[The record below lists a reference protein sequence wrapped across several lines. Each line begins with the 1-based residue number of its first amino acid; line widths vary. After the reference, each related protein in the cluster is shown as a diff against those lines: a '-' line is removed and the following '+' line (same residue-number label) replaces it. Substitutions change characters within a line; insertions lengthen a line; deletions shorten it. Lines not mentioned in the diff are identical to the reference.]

1 MDFMKRS
8 GNNRLKNLISEL
20 KKRPVLFRWLLSSAL
35 IVMIPV
41 LIGIPLSIYLLNNLA
56 AKEMQIQQQVVEQ
69 YDAVLDGIY
78 GNITDNAN
86 TLIWDAKVRLLMRNG
101 DTTVEDR
108 TRIQE
113 VNHEMITYVSVND
126 AIESL
131 FIFFPQKNSVLS
143 QTVYLNLN
151 EQTGIV
157 NGLDLRKEENQAL
170 FTGVPYNVFR
180 IIPNGRNRSLWYEL
194 SPNATA
200 DFADQDAVILISINQ
215 SFLKQQIGGADAPY
229 DLFIVDRNGEW
240 MSMTGNVFSDSEMER
255 FLTVTASEKIGDYL
269 VYSSSSNDY
278 GMRLVSVEPASVL
291 PSALRHTGLI
301 VLLYLLAGAVISILL
316 SGWMTGRNYKPVASL
331 MEQMEERGLLKNQD
345 LGKENN
351 EFARI
356 AEMFAKVSSQKVG
369 TGDRKWI
376 QDNIGRVIGLLNY
389 GEDSTPI
396 ENEEKYRYL
405 VISYDV
411 YGNAD
416 DADKEI
422 DVEDKQL
429 MWFVVHNVSREVFGD
444 EHLLASGGI
453 GDWFYNIIM
462 QTGQNDLSKEDF
474 KKRLE
479 QIVSFIT
486 EQFQVNIVANVSSAH
501 TGIRHLPIAH
511 NEAMLVN
518 EYRNFIG
525 TQDQIG
531 YYTDLSLDDEARATL
546 ETWNKLEQVQ
556 NMLKLH
562 REKDAKRMLDEIVA
576 VSLKENRKRQE
587 AENGTGVELKNKEI
601 SDNAARLALKAKEL
615 ADAHF
620 REQQLNVNSIA
631 EEVGV
636 NNSYLS
642 RTFKQAYGM
651 GLLDYINDIRLREAE
666 MLMEA
671 GTSVKEA
678 AEHVGFG
685 SSRPLIRCF
694 RDKYNMTP
702 GDYYKMMKIE

>member
-1 MDFMKRS
+1 MKKAGNSRTGNLFREMKR
-8 GNNRLKNLISEL
+8 
-20 KKRPVLFRWLLSSAL
+20 RPVLLRWLLSSAIL
-35 IVMIPV
+35 VLIPV
-41 LIGIPLSIYLLNNLA
+41 VFGIILSAYLLNNLA
-56 AKEMQIQQQVVEQ
+56 AKEVQIQRQVVEQ
-69 YDAVLDGIY
+69 YDTVLNGIY
-78 GNITDNAN
+78 GSLMDNAN
-86 TLIWDAKVRLLMRNG
+86 TLIWDAKVRLTMRNG
-101 DTTVEDR
+101 DTTMEDR
-108 TRIQE
+108 LRIQE
-113 VNHEMITYVSVND
+113 VNQDIVTYVSVND

-131 FIFFPQKNSVLS
+131 YIFFPQKNSVLS

-151 EQTGIV
+151 AQTTII
-157 NGLDLRKEENQAL
+157 NGLDLRKEENQKL
-170 FTGVPYNVFR
+170 FQGIPYNVFR
-180 IIPNGRNRSLWYEL
+180 IIKNGNMRNLWYEL
-194 SPNATA
+194 SPSTVGE
-200 DFADQDAVILISINQ
+200 FRDQDAVILIGVDQNY
-215 SFLKQQIGGADAPY
+215 LKRQMGGAPY
-229 DLFIVDRNGEW
+229 DLFIVDRDGEYLPLTNH
-240 MSMTGNVFSDSEMER
+240 SFSDEQIRS
-255 FLTVTASEKIGDYL
+255 FLSVEATDKIGKYL
-269 VYSSSSNDY
+269 IYSSSENEY
-278 GMRLVSVEPASVL
+278 GMRLVSVEPVSVL
-291 PSALRHTGLI
+291 PSALRQTI
-301 VLLYLLAGAVISILL
+301 WVVVLYLLLCFTVSIVM
-316 SGWMTGRNYKPVASL
+316 SGWMANRNYRPVASL
-331 MEQMEERGLLKNQD
+331 IERLEERGLLKSQD
-345 LGKENN
+345 LSRENN
-351 EFARI
+351 EFIRI
-356 AEMFAKVSSQKVG
+356 DESFSRVMAQERG
-369 TGDRKWI
+369 TQERKWI

-396 ENEEKYRYL
+396 ENEDQYRYL

-429 MWFVVHNVSREVFGD
+429 MWFVVHNVSREVFGE

-462 QTGQNDLSKEDF
+462 QTGTNDLSKEDF

-479 QIVSFIT
+479 QIISFIS
-486 EQFQVNIVANVSSAH
+486 EQFQVNIVANVSSSH
-501 TGIRHLPIAH
+501 TGIKHLPIAH

-531 YYTDLSLDDEARATL
+531 YYSDLSLDDEARTTL
-546 ETWNKLEQVQ
+546 ENWNKLEQVQ

-576 VSLKENRKRQE
+576 ASLKENRRRQE
-587 AENGTGVELKNKEI
+587 TENSTSVELKNKEI
-601 SDNAARLALKAKEL
+601 SDNAARLALKAKEM
-615 ADAHF
+615 ADEHF

-631 EEVGV
+631 EEFGV

-666 MLMEA
+666 ILMEA

-678 AEHVGFG
+678 AERVGFG

-702 GDYYKMMKIE
+702 GDYYKMIKIE